1 MTRREEN
8 KVLNN
13 LKNDYISWI
22 VITGLILLLLE
33 VSFFNEGLIFS
44 LLASGA
50 MIYFGR
56 SLIRKKTGKILF
68 WAGLFF
74 FLSSVFSMM
83 TFRFFL
89 LAVLIYIAYQFA
101 QSKKKPEVI
110 APILEEPLIE
120 KKQEIIIE
128 KPPLFKNRLF
138 GHQETPPHVY
148 EWNDVNVQTG
158 IGDSVIDLSLT
169 VLPKGETVVFIR
181 NIIGNVKVFV
191 PYDVEVT
198 VRHSALV
205 GSAEV
210 FEHEEGRVLN
220 QSLFLQTPGYDEAEQ
235 KVKIFTSM
243 GIGNIEVKRI

>member
-1 MTRREEN
+1 M
-8 KVLNN
+8 LNN

-22 VITGLILLLLE
+22 AITGVILLLLE

-56 SLIRKKTGKILF
+56 SLMPKKSGKLLF
-68 WAGLFF
+68 WGGIFF

-83 TFRFFL
+83 TFKFFL
-89 LAVLIYIAYQFA
+89 LAVLIYLAYQFA

-110 APILEEPLIE
+110 TPILQEQVVE
-120 KKQEIIIE
+120 KKKEMIIE

-138 GHQETPPHVY
+138 GPQETPTHVY
-148 EWNDVNVQTG
+148 EWNDVNIQTG
-158 IGDSVIDLSLT
+158 VGDSVLDLSLT

-181 NIIGNVKVFV
+181 KIIGNVKIFI
-191 PYDVEVT
+191 PYDLEVT
-198 VRHSALV
+198 VRHSAV
-205 GSAEV
+205 AGSAEV
-210 FEHEEGRVLN
+210 FEHQEGRVLN
-220 QSLFLQTPGYDEAEQ
+220 QTLFLQTPGYDGAEQ

-243 GIGNIEVKRI
+243 VIGNIEVKRI

>member
-1 MTRREEN
+1 
-8 KVLNN
+8 VLNN
-13 LKNDYISWI
+13 LKNDFISWI
-22 VITGLILLLLE
+22 AFTGLILLLLE
-33 VSFFNEGLIFS
+33 ISFFNEGLIFS

-56 SLIRKKTGKILF
+56 SLMPKKSGKPLF
-68 WAGLFF
+68 WGGMFF

-89 LAVLIYIAYQFA
+89 LAVLIYLAYQFA

-110 APILEEPLIE
+110 TPILQEPVIE
-120 KKQEIIIE
+120 KKQELIIE

-148 EWNDVNVQTG
+148 EWNDVNIQTG

-191 PYDVEVT
+191 PYDLEVT
-198 VRHSALV
+198 VRHSAVV

-210 FEHEEGRVLN
+210 FEHQSGSVVN

-243 GIGNIEVKRI
+243 VIGNIEVKRI

>member
-1 MTRREEN
+1 MF
-8 KVLNN
+8 NN
-13 LKNDYISWI
+13 MKNDYVSWI
-22 VITGLILLLLE
+22 ALTGLILLLLE

-50 MIYFGR
+50 IIYFGR
-56 SLIRKKTGKILF
+56 SLMPRRTGKLLF

-89 LAVLIYIAYQFA
+89 LAVLIYIAIQFA

-110 APILEEPLIE
+110 LPILQEPVLE
-120 KKQEIIIE
+120 LAKDTIIE
-128 KPPLFKNRLF
+128 KPPLFKNLPL
-138 GHQETPPHVY
+138 GHQETPLHVY
-148 EWNDVNVQTG
+148 DWNDVNVQTG
-158 IGDSVIDLSLT
+158 IGDTVIDLSLT
-169 VLPKGETVVFIR
+169 VLPKGETVIFIR
-181 NIIGNVKVFV
+181 KIVGNIKVFV

-198 VRHSALV
+198 VRHSAIL

-210 FEHEEGRVLN
+210 FEYEEGRVLN
-220 QSLFLQTPGYDEAEQ
+220 QSLFLQTPGYNLAEQ

-243 GIGNIEVKRI
+243 VVGNLEVKRI

>member
-1 MTRREEN
+1 M
-8 KVLNN
+8 
-13 LKNDYISWI
+13 KNDFVSWI
-22 VITGLILLLLE
+22 FLTGVILLLLE
-33 VSFFNEGLIFS
+33 ISFFNEGLIFS

-56 SLIRKKTGKILF
+56 SLMPRRTGKLLF
-68 WAGLFF
+68 WIGVFF

-89 LAVLIYIAYQFA
+89 LAVLLYIAFQFA

-110 APILEEPLIE
+110 VPILREPSLE
-120 KKQEIIIE
+120 LSKDTVIE

-138 GHQETPPHVY
+138 GQQETPAHVY
-148 EWNDVNVQTG
+148 DWNDVNVQTG
-158 IGDSVIDLSLT
+158 IGDTVIDLSMT
-169 VLPKGETVVFIR
+169 VLPKGETVIFIR
-181 NIIGNVKVFV
+181 NIIGNIKVFV

-198 VRHSALV
+198 VRHSAII

-210 FEHEEGRVLN
+210 FQHEEDRVLN
-220 QSLFLQTPGYDEAEQ
+220 QSLFLQTAGYELAEQ

-243 GIGNIEVKRI
+243 AVGNLEVKRI

>member
-1 MTRREEN
+1 
-8 KVLNN
+8 VLTNM
-13 LKNDYISWI
+13 KNDYVSWI
-22 VITGLILLLLE
+22 AITGVILLLLE

-56 SLIRKKTGKILF
+56 SLMPKTTGKLLF
-68 WAGLFF
+68 WGGTFF

-89 LAVLIYIAYQFA
+89 LAVLIYLAYQFA

-110 APILEEPLIE
+110 TPILQEPIIE
-120 KKQEIIIE
+120 KKQELVIE

-148 EWNDVNVQTG
+148 EWNDVNIQTG

-191 PYDVEVT
+191 PYDLEVT
-198 VRHSALV
+198 VRHSAVV

-210 FEHEEGRVLN
+210 FDHQEGRVLN
-220 QSLFLQTPGYDEAEQ
+220 QSLFLKTPGYDEAEQ

-243 GIGNIEVKRI
+243 VIGNIEVKRI